1 MKRTYTV
8 TKTVSGK
15 PKKFRLWKDYSVGD
29 ILICKYVGTTENKYN
44 EVKPN
49 FVVEIL
55 ETFLKNKLVEKDLV
69 EGTHL
74 VLNTTGMLD
83 KAMSNV
89 APGTLLQITYKG
101 TNAIEK
107 GKFAGKEAHS
117 IEVLEIEKDEEGSS
131 HDDLDL

>member
-29 ILICKYVGTTENKYN
+29 ILICYYVGTTENKYN
-44 EVKPN
+44 EAKPN

-55 ETFLKNKLVEKDLV
+55 ETFLKNKTIEKDLV
-69 EGTHL
+69 DGTHL

-107 GKFAGKEAHS
+107 GKFAGKEAHA
-117 IEVLEIEKDEEGSS
+117 ILVEEIEDESKTVE
-131 HDDLDL
+131 DLDL

>member
-29 ILICKYVGTTENKYN
+29 ILICKYIGTTENKYN
-44 EVKPN
+44 EAKPN

-89 APGTLLQITYKG
+89 TPGTLLQITYQG
-101 TNAIEK
+101 TNTIQT
-107 GKFAGKEAHS
+107 GKFAGKDAHG
-117 IEVLEIEKDEEGSS
+117 ILVEEIEKEESGSS
-131 HDDLDL
+131 HNDLDL